1 MTWNVSG
8 RGIEMCSC
16 KVFCPCWLTPDVE
29 PDEGWCSAVLAWDAK
44 EGACDGANLAGVKFA
59 VVADWPGNFHE
70 GGGKARLYVDTGA
83 GTDQQDALQAIFEG
97 KKEGPVPNLWSATID
112 EWLVPAVADIGIDWD
127 GKTVAIAKVGEAE
140 MKSLT
145 DADGN
150 QAHMYNSLAQVAMG
164 IDRLDLM
171 TVEGP
176 VWAPPDLRDWKARDA
191 VHFDFKWAG

>member
-8 RGIEMCSC
+8 RGIEICSC
-16 KVFCPCWLTPDVE
+16 KTFCPCWLSADVK

-44 EGACDGANLAGVKFA
+44 EGACDGADLAGVKFA
-59 VVADWPGNFHE
+59 MVADWPGNFHE
-70 GGGKARLYVDTGA
+70 GGGKARLYVDAGA
-83 GTDQQDALQAIFEG
+83 GTGQQDALQAIFEG
-97 KKEGPVPNLWSATID
+97 KKEGPVPNLWSAVID

-127 GKTVAIAKVGEAE
+127 GKTIAIANVGEAE

-176 VWAPPDLRDWKARDA
+176 AWSPPDLRDWEARDA
-191 VHFDFKWAG
+191 VHFDFMWAG